1 MDKVTTYDEF
11 CEALGGRGD
20 VILFRG
26 QPVSDFVLI
35 PSGLRP
41 DHRGI
46 ADVQMFRFVDAMQQ
60 VFGYDELTCI
70 EVAQHFSLPTRMLD
84 FSYSYTVGLFFAC
97 YDAKG
102 RYGDCDGKVY
112 VFNKSRYEWILKQL
126 HKNSAEVVRSNEY
139 LYKWLQHYVDKSD
152 TRMGDDGLDMPI
164 FVEAT
169 RQFDRLYSQRGLFL
183 LWGRDEICLEKIF
196 EKEGIDERDVFD
208 TVVISAE
215 HKKSILQELK
225 EKHISQDSL
234 FLNSEWIKELVSTIK
249 YGERNRDGKKQ
260 S

>member
-1 MDKVTTYDEF
+1 MDKITSYDEF

-35 PSGLRP
+35 PSGLRENHK
-41 DHRGI
+41 DK
-46 ADVQMFRFVDAMQQ
+46 ADPQMFQFVDEMQK

-70 EVAQHFSLPTRMLD
+70 EIAQHFSLPTRMLD

-97 YDAKG
+97 FDAKG
-102 RYGDCDGKVY
+102 RYGDQDGKVY
-112 VFNKSRYEWILKQL
+112 VFNKSRYEWLLKK
-126 HKNSAEVVRSNEY
+126 HGKNSAEIVRSNEY

-152 TRMGDDGLDMPI
+152 TTMGDDGLDMPI

-183 LWGRDEICLEKIF
+183 LWGRDEMCLEKIL
-196 EKEGIDERDVFD
+196 EKEGIDQKEVFD

-215 HKKSILQELK
+215 HKTKILKELR
-225 EKHISQDSL
+225 EKHISEDSL
-234 FLNSEWIKELVSTIK
+234 FLNSGMIKDLVSTIK
-249 YGERNRDGKKQ
+249 YGKPTE
-260 S
+260 

>member
-1 MDKVTTYDEF
+1 MDKITSYDEY
-11 CEALGGRGD
+11 CEALDGRGD

-35 PSGLRP
+35 PSGLREN
-41 DHRGI
+41 HI
-46 ADVQMFRFVDAMQQ
+46 KKADSQMFRFVDEIKK

-70 EVAQHFSLPTRMLD
+70 EIAQHFSLPTRMLD

-102 RYGDCDGKVY
+102 RYGDEDGKVY
-112 VFNKSRYEWILKQL
+112 VFNKSRYEWLLKK
-126 HKNSAEVVRSNEY
+126 HKKNSAEVVRNNQY

-169 RQFDRLYSQRGLFL
+169 RQFDRIYSQRGLFL
-183 LWGRDEICLEKIF
+183 LWGKDEICLEDILK
-196 EKEGIDERDVFD
+196 KEGIDEREVFD
-208 TVVISAE
+208 TIVISSE
-215 HKKSILQELK
+215 HKTKILEELA
-225 EKHISQDSL
+225 EKHISEDAL
-234 FLNSEWIKELVSTIK
+234 FMNVGMIKDLVSTIK
-249 YGERNRDGKKQ
+249 YGKPADK
-260 S
+260 